1 MNTWH
6 LDAREILRVD
16 EIITKEV
23 IDLAELKFVIESE
36 FFIGF
41 TL

>member
-1 MNTWH
+1 MDTWH
-6 LDAREILRVD
+6 LDAGQILWVD
-16 EIITKEV
+16 EFITKEV